1 VASGRDASGR
11 DAGAPAGA
19 RAAREELA
27 GLLGPGEVLD
37 DPLALAL
44 YSRDASMIEGACALV
59 AFPRDRDQVAAC
71 LRTAARHGLAVVP
84 RGSGTGLA
92 GGSTPMTG
100 ALVVVTTKMD
110 RVLEVRPDDRLAW
123 VEPGVLNLDLS
134 DRLRPLGLVFAPDPS
149 SQQTS
154 SVGGNVAT
162 NAGGPHCL
170 AYGVTSGHVL
180 AVELALPGGELVR
193 LGSEGPEAAG
203 YDLRGLVVGSEGTL
217 GIVTA
222 ACVRLTPVAPAVRTM
237 LLDFAR
243 VAEATATVAG
253 VIAAGVVPAAMELLD
268 RRILEV
274 VEPYVHAG
282 YPTDADAVLLVEVD
296 GLPGGVAAEAA
307 VIERVAREHHARS
320 VQVARDQAQRAR
332 LWKGRKNAL
341 GAVSKI
347 APHYY
352 LHDTVVPRAKLTE
365 VLARVYEIAERHD
378 LIVVNMFHAGDGN
391 LHPLLLFDRGVP
403 GTLERVLAASEEI
416 VRTCVE
422 AGGVL
427 SGEHGIGLEKR
438 DLMPLLF
445 GADDLAAQD
454 CARAAFDPER
464 RLNPAKVLPS
474 GARCGDFAMA
484 RGQDLAEAVE
494 RLPEGSWI

>member
-1 VASGRDASGR
+1 MAADGRAMTGVAR
-11 DAGAPAGA
+11 
-19 RAAREELA
+19 AREELA
-27 GLLGPGEVLD
+27 RRLGPREVLA

-59 AFPRDRDQVAAC
+59 AFPRDRDQVVAC
-71 LRTAARHGLAVVP
+71 LDIAERHSLPVVP

-92 GGSTPMTG
+92 GGSTPTEG

-110 RVLEVRPDDRLAW
+110 RVLEVRPADRLAW

-134 DRLRPLGLVFAPDPS
+134 TRLRPLGFEFAPDPS

-180 AVELALPGGELVR
+180 ALELAMTGGEVVR
-193 LGSEGPEAAG
+193 LGAEGPEAAG

-222 ACVRLTPVAPAVRTM
+222 VCVRLTPVAPAVRTM
-237 LLDFAR
+237 LLDFTSLGD
-243 VAEATATVAG
+243 ATATVAA

-274 VEPYVHAG
+274 IEPYAHAG

-307 VIERVAREHHARS
+307 VIERVARGHGVRS
-320 VQVARDQAQRAR
+320 VRVARDEAQRAR
-332 LWKGRKNAL
+332 LWKGRKSAL

-352 LHDTVVPRAKLTE
+352 LHDTVVPRRRLTE
-365 VLARVYEIAERHD
+365 VLRRVNEITERHD

-416 VRTCVE
+416 VRVCVE

-445 GADDLAAQD
+445 SGDDLAVQD
-454 CARAAFDPER
+454 CARSAFDPGR
-464 RLNPAKVLPS
+464 RLNPGKVLPTGS
-474 GARCGDFAMA
+474 RCGDFAMA

>member
-1 VASGRDASGR
+1 
-11 DAGAPAGA
+11 
-19 RAAREELA
+19 
-27 GLLGPGEVLD
+27 
-37 DPLALAL
+37 
-44 YSRDASMIEGACALV
+44 
-59 AFPRDRDQVAAC
+59 
-71 LRTAARHGLAVVP
+71 
-84 RGSGTGLA
+84 
-92 GGSTPMTG
+92 
-100 ALVVVTTKMD
+100 
-110 RVLEVRPDDRLAW
+110 
-123 VEPGVLNLDLS
+123 
-134 DRLRPLGLVFAPDPS
+134 
-149 SQQTS
+149 
-154 SVGGNVAT
+154 
-162 NAGGPHCL
+162 
-170 AYGVTSGHVL
+170 
-180 AVELALPGGELVR
+180 
-193 LGSEGPEAAG
+193 
-203 YDLRGLVVGSEGTL
+203 
-217 GIVTA
+217 
-222 ACVRLTPVAPAVRTM
+222 VRTM

-253 VIAAGVVPAAMELLD
+253 VTAAGVVPAAMELLD